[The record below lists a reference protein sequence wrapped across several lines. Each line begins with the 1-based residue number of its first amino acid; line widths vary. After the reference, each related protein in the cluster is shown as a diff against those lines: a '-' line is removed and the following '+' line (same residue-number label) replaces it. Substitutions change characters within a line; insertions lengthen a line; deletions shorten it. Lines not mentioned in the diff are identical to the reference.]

1 MEDVYRTMRDPY
13 EVLGVSRSASP
24 DEIKSAYRKLAKK
37 YHPDL
42 HPGDE
47 ECAKKMQ
54 EVNAAYDQ
62 ITNPEK
68 YRNTAY
74 QQQSNPYGNTYQD
87 PFSYFYNQQSQ
98 QNSDFNS
105 NFFFYGPFGF
115 WGTQFQRTQKSNG
128 SFLRNFILLILIM
141 NLLTYCSRMYFAS
154 NYYGSRYDNSERI
167 QEEQRGWNTDEG
179 VRA

>member
-1 MEDVYRTMRDPY
+1 MRDPY

-74 QQQSNPYGNTYQD
+74 QQQSLSTTI
-87 PFSYFYNQQSQ
+87 QSVWKHV
-98 QNSDFNS
+98 S
-105 NFFFYGPFGF
+105 
-115 WGTQFQRTQKSNG
+115 G
-128 SFLRNFILLILIM
+128 SFFLFL
-141 NLLTYCSRMYFAS
+141 
-154 NYYGSRYDNSERI
+154 
-167 QEEQRGWNTDEG
+167 
-179 VRA
+179 